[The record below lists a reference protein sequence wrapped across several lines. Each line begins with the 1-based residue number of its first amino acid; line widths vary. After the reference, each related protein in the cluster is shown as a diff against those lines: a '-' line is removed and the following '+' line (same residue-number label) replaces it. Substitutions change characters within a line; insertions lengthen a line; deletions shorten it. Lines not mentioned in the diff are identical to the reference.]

1 MERRVTSLT
10 WGPPPLCKQSLSQ
23 STYNFYRA
31 PPGSVMLHPHA
42 SPPLTSSA
50 HFDPFRLSQL
60 EERLNSERE
69 APGSNPDRS
78 EQQPSVWVI
87 PSLGSDVLLSH
98 VNSKAT
104 QNHSLVRKE

>member
-1 MERRVTSLT
+1 MEKRVTSLT
-10 WGPPPLCKQSLSQ
+10 WGPTPLCKQSLSQ
-23 STYNFYRA
+23 STYTFYRA
-31 PPGSVMLHPHA
+31 PPGSVMLHLHA
-42 SPPLTSSA
+42 SPRSPPQPILI
-50 HFDPFRLSQL
+50 HLQLSQL

-104 QNHSLVRKE
+104 QNNSLVRKE